1 MKETFLKYHE
11 CIKRLMQ
18 IELETVENGFEMC
31 EAGCRHIY
39 KGINDLAEALQVE
52 LIASTHSVSFPYRL
66 SFTYDGI
73 EYFQISETEVF
84 R

>member
-1 MKETFLKYHE
+1 MANHD
-11 CIKRLMQ
+11 
-18 IELETVENGFEMC
+18 N
-31 EAGCRHIY
+31 AHIY
-39 KGINDLAEALQVE
+39 RGIFQIINILGVE
-52 LIASTHSVSFPYRL
+52 YEIDDCYTETYPYKA